1 MAMIVGYIWSKI
13 RYILRRFGLKRNS
26 KMHYNNSQEIIKNT
40 QIVTMIVLTQTA
52 NKDRKVPQK
61 LALE

>member
-1 MAMIVGYIWSKI
+1 
-13 RYILRRFGLKRNS
+13 
-26 KMHYNNSQEIIKNT
+26 MHYNNSQEIIKNT

-61 LALE
+61 LALEQSTFEPK